1 MPYFVFILL
10 FSMSGVYSI
19 PWSER
24 DDHAIYISVVEIKND
39 ANALGLVSIKVFQND
54 LGDALRNFSNEK
66 TPYDLT
72 QDCGTY
78 SNVINDYFAKNISII
93 INGTR
98 LELDLN
104 DCEIVGDSYWLN
116 FTSAAPKKW
125 QQVYVKTVFLME
137 LFPTQTNIITVD
149 YQEERRMFKLT
160 KSQSENTVSF

>member
-19 PWSER
+19 PWLER
-24 DDHAIYISVVEIKND
+24 DNHAIYISVVEIQQEE
-39 ANALGLVSIKVFQND
+39 NALGLVSIKVFQND
-54 LGDALRNFSNEK
+54 LADALRNFSNEK

-72 QDCGTY
+72 QDFGTH

-93 INGTR
+93 IDGST
-98 LELDLN
+98 LELDLI
-104 DCEIVGDSYWLN
+104 DCELVGDSYWLN

-160 KSQSENTVSF
+160 KSQPENTVSF

>member
-19 PWSER
+19 PWLDR
-24 DDHAIYISVVEIKND
+24 DNHAIYISVVELKQEE
-39 ANALGLVSIKVFQND
+39 NALSIVSIKLFQND
-54 LGDALRNFSNEK
+54 LADALRNFSNLK
-66 TPYDLT
+66 TPYDLI
-72 QDCGTY
+72 QDCGTH

-93 INGTR
+93 IDGST
-98 LELDLN
+98 LELDLI
-104 DCEIVGDSYWLN
+104 DCELVGDSYWLN

-160 KSQSENTVSF
+160 KSQPENTVSF